1 MGFLSGAYGKLMA
14 GKLVRQLQ
22 HQQTSIQL
30 RLNRVTKQAGEM
42 EKYFNR
48 MERNMKAQM
57 QSQMQYASM
66 GIANGFPMLQQFGV
80 PTGANASQFLNA
92 QNSEYQNYMQCQQMM
107 QQQFAM
113 AQNVWQDQFEMMRES
128 QLQPLHDLEDS
139 LQTELDN
146 VKSRLQLAKD
156 QYDAKK
162 KEEQDGAKNMVPDYT
177 GQG

>member
-22 HQQTSIQL
+22 HQQTSIQS

-48 MERNMKAQM
+48 MERNMRSQM
-57 QSQMQYASM
+57 QSQMQFASM
-66 GIANGFPMLQQFGV
+66 AIADGSPLLQMLGV
-80 PTGANASQFLNA
+80 PTGVNASQFA
-92 QNSEYQNYMQCQQMM
+92 QAQQDQYQSYIQSQQLI

-146 VKSRLQLAKD
+146 TKSRLELAKQ
-156 QYDAKK
+156 QYEAK
-162 KEEQDGAKNMVPDYT
+162 KEEEKDGAKGMAPEYT
-177 GQG
+177 GGG

>member
-22 HQQTSIQL
+22 HQQTSIQS

-48 MERNMKAQM
+48 MERNMKTQM
-57 QSQMQYASM
+57 QSQMQYSM
-66 GIANGFPMLQQFGV
+66 YGMMGGMSLLGQIGLMGSSGQAMQQQQYQDYLM
-80 PTGANASQFLNA
+80 NSQFI
-92 QNSEYQNYMQCQQMM
+92 

-113 AQNVWQDQFEMMRES
+113 AQNVWQDQFEMMREA

-146 VKSRLQLAKD
+146 IKTRLELANE
-156 QYDAKK
+156 QYKAKK
-162 KEEQDGAKNMVPDYT
+162 DEEKEGAKNMAPDYT
-177 GQG
+177 GQGG